1 MNTAAPTDDSVA
13 DDMSIDG
20 FLSPMLHDYIPNII
34 EAHPAWF
41 DFARRL
47 NRHIVSMWLQH
58 PITTEGLLPLDPEP
72 LAVRLPDAIRAC
84 ASSCRSVAS
93 ATMAASYRPATSTA
107 GIARRPS
114 GASLCAPMAYPLS
127 GLR

>member
-1 MNTAAPTDDSVA
+1 MNASVPTDETVS
-13 DDMSIDG
+13 DDMAIDG

-47 NRHIVSMWLQH
+47 NRRIVSMWLQH

-72 LAVRLPDAIRAC
+72 LAVRLMARAMD
-84 ASSCRSVAS
+84 SLQ
-93 ATMAASYRPATSTA
+93 
-107 GIARRPS
+107 
-114 GASLCAPMAYPLS
+114 GAVLLLERGMTVEA
-127 GLR
+127 